1 VRREWASRLL
11 PNNRKKEKELKVT
24 RINQAAPDLCVRNR
38 LLSAATELF
47 SSKGYSATATREIVT
62 AAGVTKPVLYYYF
75 RNKEGIY
82 LELMHEVFT
91 KLNTL
96 LDASR
101 GQRGSATQRLLRL
114 LDQIFTLFLENIPSA
129 TLMFNIY
136 YGPPQGAPFFDFDAY
151 FLKFEETIRRLI
163 KVGIQQ
169 GEFKKGSVED
179 MMWLIFGAVNVATNA
194 QLFHKKRGMDR
205 GRLAR
210 MLKLIFQGFLTQRGR

>member
-1 VRREWASRLL
+1 MKVA
-11 PNNRKKEKELKVT
+11 RKK
-24 RINQAAPDLCVRNR
+24 QASPDISVRNR

-82 LELMHEVFT
+82 LELMREAFT
-91 KLNTL
+91 KLDIL

-101 GQRGSATQRLLRL
+101 SQRGRATQRLLRL
-114 LDQIFTLFLENIPSA
+114 LDQVFTLFLENIPSA

-163 KVGIQQ
+163 KIGIQQ

-194 QLFHKKRGMDR
+194 QLFHTKRGMDR
-205 GRLAR
+205 GRLPR